1 MFNWLRSRFQI
12 QRVEMDHD
20 LLTIIEHWPKLN
32 RQQRDRVKLL
42 IVQGARTSDNRP
54 QDEENDETEAMLQKK

>member
-1 MFNWLRSRFQI
+1 MLDWLRSRFQI

-20 LLTIIEHWPKLN
+20 LMAIIEGWPKLN

-42 IVQGARTSDNRP
+42 VIQGARARNSGSTASADEDDRP
-54 QDEENDETEAMLQKK
+54 PHTN